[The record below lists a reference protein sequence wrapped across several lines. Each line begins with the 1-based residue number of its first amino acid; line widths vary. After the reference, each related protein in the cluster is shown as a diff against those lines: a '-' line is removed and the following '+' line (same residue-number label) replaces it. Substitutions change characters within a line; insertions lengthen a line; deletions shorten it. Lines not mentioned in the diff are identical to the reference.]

1 MSDLHSC
8 YITAEGIGML
18 GLRLDHLELLLQ
30 EEFRY
35 FGKKI
40 LRPFAAEAD
49 RIADVPAE
57 LSHTPEVISFMR
69 AHMPEEMSDKWPGLL
84 HKGKRYDL
92 SSSVK
97 LRMIIGEEM
106 GYGDASLYLALP
118 GPALAEP
125 IVKRLGSPEQIK
137 RLFGIFLES
146 VPKWAAFAMTEPN
159 AGSDVTA
166 MTTTARRENKSY
178 VINGRKWFIG
188 NGARADWVVVF
199 ATINSNSG
207 PFGIRPFIVTRGTPG
222 FRIGRILPSM
232 GLRALQISELIFE
245 DCRIS
250 AENLLGGDKFEAKRS
265 GFRAGLQVFD
275 VMRPVVGA
283 LAVGIARAAIDY
295 LEEGAKTDRASH
307 FQARSWLEMDKEIG
321 AMKPGLQAA
330 RLLCWKAAW
339 LYDNGR
345 DNTREAAAA
354 KVLASRTAISMC
366 SRALDLARRAN
377 LSNQLALEKLCRDVR
392 AFDFLEGTEDVLKLS
407 IAKTLAR

>member
-1 MSDLHSC
+1 MSKLYSC
-8 YITAEGIGML
+8 YAKAESVGMP
-18 GLRLDHLELLLQ
+18 GLRLDHLESLLQ

-35 FGKKI
+35 FGRKI

-49 RIADVPAE
+49 RLADMPAE
-57 LSHTPEVISFMR
+57 LSHRPEVIGFMR
-69 AHMPEEMSDKWPGLL
+69 AHMPEEMSGEWPSLL
-84 HKGKRYDL
+84 YKGKRYDS

-106 GYGDASLYLALP
+106 GYGDAALYLALP
-118 GPALAEP
+118 GPGLAEP
-125 IVKRLGSPEQIK
+125 ILKRLGSPEQIK
-137 RLFGIFLES
+137 RLFGVFLES

-222 FRIGRILPSM
+222 FRVGRILPSM
-232 GLRALQISELIFE
+232 GLRVLQISELIFE
-245 DCRIS
+245 DCRI
-250 AENLLGGDKFEAKRS
+250 AEDDLLGGYGFEAKRS
-265 GFRAGLQVFD
+265 GFRAGLHVFN

-295 LEEGAKTDRASH
+295 LEEGVKTDRASH
-307 FQARSWLEMDKEIG
+307 FQARSWLEMDMEIE
-321 AMKPGLQAA
+321 AMKPRLQAA

-339 LYDNGR
+339 LYDDGR
-345 DNTREAAAA
+345 DNTREASAA
-354 KVLASRTAISMC
+354 KVHASRTAISIC

-377 LSNQLALEKLCRDVR
+377 LSNLLTLEKLCRDVR

-407 IAKTLAR
+407 IAKTLTR